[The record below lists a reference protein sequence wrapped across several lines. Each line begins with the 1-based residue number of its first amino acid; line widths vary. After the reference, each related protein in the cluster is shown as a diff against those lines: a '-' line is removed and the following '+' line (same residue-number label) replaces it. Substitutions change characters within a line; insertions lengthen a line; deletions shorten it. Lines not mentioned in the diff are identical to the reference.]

1 MPESRREPMPSDQTQ
16 TAEDVTVRALS
27 DNVPRLRAAAVRAG
41 RWLGADEQTVSRI
54 ALAISEAATN
64 AVLHAFPE
72 RPGAIRVTVADAG
85 DAIEIVVSDDGIGLT
100 PRPDSPGLG
109 LGLGLIAEV
118 SDDLKIRRHPQGG
131 TVIAMRF
138 SARLPPEHP

>member
-1 MPESRREPMPSDQTQ
+1 MPSDGHQTV
-16 TAEDVTVRALS
+16 AVDVTVRAHA
-27 DNVPRLRAAAVRAG
+27 DNVPRLRAATTRGAR
-41 RWLGADEQTVSRI
+41 RLGADGQTVARV
-54 ALAISEAATN
+54 ALAVSEAATN

-72 RPGAIRVTVADAG
+72 RPGAINVTVAESG
-85 DAIEIVVSDDGIGLT
+85 GAIEIVVTDDGIGLT

-118 SDDLKIRRHPQGG
+118 SDDLAIRRHPRGG

-138 SARLPPEHP
+138 VSRA

>member
-1 MPESRREPMPSDQTQ
+1 MPSDPGTT
-16 TAEDVTVRALS
+16 TAVDVTVRAVA
-27 DNVPRLRAAAVRAG
+27 DNVPRLRAAVTRAV
-41 RWLGADEQTVSRI
+41 RWLGADQQTISRV
-54 ALAISEAATN
+54 ALAVSEASTN

-72 RPGAIRVTVADAG
+72 RPGAIRVTVEAAG
-85 DAIEIVVSDDGIGLT
+85 EQIEIAVSDDGIGLT

-118 SDDLKIRRHPQGG
+118 ADDLQISRGPHGG

-138 SARLPPEHP
+138 ALRGAH